1 MKTKEIIA
9 RLRASG
15 DNEAADRMEQLL
27 VSLSQTSKHLANVRQ
42 ERDAYEA
49 RYVELTYKLQNFWES
64 ISD

>member
-9 RLRASG
+9 RLRADD

-27 VSLSQTSKHLANVRQ
+27 VSLSQTGKHLENVRK

-49 RYVELTYKLQNFWES
+49 RYVELTYKIQNFWED
-64 ISD
+64 ISN

>member
-9 RLRASG
+9 RLRANG

-27 VSLSQTSKHLANVRQ
+27 MHLTKTELLLEKVGK